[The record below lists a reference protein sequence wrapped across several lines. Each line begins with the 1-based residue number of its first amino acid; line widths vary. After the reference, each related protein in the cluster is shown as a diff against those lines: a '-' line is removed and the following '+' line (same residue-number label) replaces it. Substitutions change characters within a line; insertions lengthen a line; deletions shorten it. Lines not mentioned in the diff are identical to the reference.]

1 MQKRCRLCS
10 AAKSVLLFLC
20 LKKNVP
26 LSSSVVNL
34 DLDKLPR
41 VCNHPRH
48 RRCRSHQRTGK
59 QCACP
64 RSLTSLKVTVTGG
77 HCILPGRHFVII
89 HRQTSR
95 TSRLADSESRL
106 FQYFVQAFLAY
117 LRIYHHEPGTS
128 HATTSAAFLRPFTIE
143 ANARKSSIRPLV
155 QAPRNT

>member
-1 MQKRCRLCS
+1 MQKDAGY
-10 AAKSVLLFLC
+10 AAQPNLFLFLC
-20 LKKNVP
+20 LNVP

-117 LRIYHHEPGTS
+117 LRIYHPRTGNQPCHYIRR
-128 HATTSAAFLRPFTIE
+128 FLTAFTIE